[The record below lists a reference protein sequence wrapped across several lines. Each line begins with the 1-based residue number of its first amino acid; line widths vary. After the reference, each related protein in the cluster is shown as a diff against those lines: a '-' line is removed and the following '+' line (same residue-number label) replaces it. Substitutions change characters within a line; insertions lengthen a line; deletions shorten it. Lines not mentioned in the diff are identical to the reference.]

1 MKKELIDAC
10 APPAPGFLAA
20 APPFIPQEE
29 KGRGRQVAFL
39 NVHFFFACG
48 CTVEGGQERQNDR
61 RMAQVSLKG
70 LFILTALVW
79 TALVG
84 SLLFLTPALV
94 LLLVPLDVAR
104 LRYRQW
110 SGLVAK
116 MWFSF
121 ATFLIEHVGGV
132 QVVLSGDNLPFG
144 EPAMII
150 CNHRTRID
158 WMFLWCLCLRLGI
171 LDSVPRVKSYP
182 GACVCRARLPS
193 ADPLTIMYDH
203 R

>member
-1 MKKELIDAC
+1 MSI
-10 APPAPGFLAA
+10 
-20 APPFIPQEE
+20 
-29 KGRGRQVAFL
+29 
-39 NVHFFFACG
+39 FFFAAVVA
-48 CTVEGGQERQNDR
+48 TVEGGQERQNDR